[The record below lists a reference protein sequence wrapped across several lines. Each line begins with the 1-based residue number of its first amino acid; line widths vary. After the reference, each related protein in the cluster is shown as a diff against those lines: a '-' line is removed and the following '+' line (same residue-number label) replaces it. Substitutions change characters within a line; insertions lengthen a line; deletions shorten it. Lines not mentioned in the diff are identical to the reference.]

1 MFRESLSRTIVKQ
14 IGGVLFIKQKRIIVS
29 FVLIYELEDNL
40 PDTFGSTGSKLILN
54 VCTVYT
60 LPWYLNMY
68 GPYINNSND
77 QHARDNELFSD

>member
-14 IGGVLFIKQKRIIVS
+14 MGGVLFIKQKRIIIS
-29 FVLIYELEDNL
+29 FALIYEREDNL
-40 PDTFGSTGSKLILN
+40 TDTFGSTGSKLIRN

-68 GPYINNSND
+68 GP
-77 QHARDNELFSD
+77 